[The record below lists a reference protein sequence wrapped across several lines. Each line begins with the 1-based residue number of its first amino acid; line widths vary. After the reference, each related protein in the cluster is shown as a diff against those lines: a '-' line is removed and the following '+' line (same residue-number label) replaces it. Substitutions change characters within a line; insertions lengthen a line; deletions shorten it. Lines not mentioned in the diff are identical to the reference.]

1 MGSDYHR
8 HPPSHTPILANM
20 VEPVVARSERT
31 VENERARAS
40 ASASA
45 GIMSSDASG
54 ELSAARM
61 AGQLEPGSAKAAGGG
76 GGSEGGGGS
85 SGEGDGGLREDS

>member
-20 VEPVVARSERT
+20 VAPVVARSERA

-40 ASASA
+40 ASA
-45 GIMSSDASG
+45 GIMSRDASG

-61 AGQLEPGSAKAAGGG
+61 AGQLETGSAEAAGGG
-76 GGSEGGGGS
+76 GGSEGGDGS
-85 SGEGDGGLREDS
+85 SGEGDGGLRGES